1 MHPGK
6 SVFAIGDD
14 DSEQEE
20 DLLAAGARRL
30 GALAAG
36 VSVHLD
42 ASPEMAQE
50 ALKSGSPAATSSP
63 SKEGAPPCS
72 WVYRPETDG
81 PPIIGIFVVAKAAL
95 RRPEV
100 LFAHQQA
107 PCNCLPLHSHDLAR
121 YTERSVWRGHSQAAE
136 QGNFPWNLNSGST
149 RLLQW
154 IERFALPEELPS
166 GCGSLLQGESVD
178 GLTGGFLGSGGQAA
192 ADMRLSSH
200 LFFTVPMEKSS
211 CSLFGVSCYSA
222 RRERLWEVSAPES
235 SEGLCAVCVVA
246 RIPFWGLLLF
256 RLLPV
261 SAAFFELMETASG
274 GGRSTA
280 ESSSGLPTQVLLQLY
295 DQLNTV
301 NFHLLRYTEITFNL
315 EGGLPPFIMA
325 MNPRAFLTDF
335 DRRGWEAQSLHCK
348 GCCSPCALLRTEQ
361 LLVLVKALLLESK
374 ILFFSR
380 DASKASTAVLS
391 LISLLPGGLACGFSS
406 DGFGEHEYRWKRHGL
421 PFRIFDSRSAFFPLL
436 PLELVD
442 DLLLQKRGFLIA
454 TTNRA
459 VATHPVG
466 KPDITGK
473 THTHAV
479 HTQALRRM
487 QCRRFVPLCVAR
499 CSFAALFDVDA
510 LEVAIQNH
518 LLVPLLQL
526 TAWEEHF
533 AQRIAR
539 ETAFLGSQSLDGQ
552 TPNSSSLSKHATDL
566 LQQTISTLASH
577 AAAHGLPFLK
587 GKDEAGG
594 SPSRGA
600 ALTDFSQ
607 AVSPPSG
614 GGGSSSRT
622 DFLQQQKQGDALPAD
637 GTSGGSGWLSSRIR
651 WTWERSGSSRSTSD
665 ATAPPS
671 LFDPNWEAH
680 ADLIRAAFSQ
690 HLEQLC
696 RKAALAAG
704 AGHSRQQ
711 LLRVLQQEQQ
721 RAATAANSEGL
732 SVLGAEW
739 LTAWTETYNFQA
751 WLQEH
756 RLPSEEAAPA
766 KHETLQSPPTSG
778 YARYFYSNGDCYEG
792 QFAASLR
799 HGDGIYS
806 SADGMRY
813 DGSWFCDERHGH
825 GVLAHEAAGYL
836 YVGQW
841 QHNKKS
847 GEGHLYSQKERY
859 WGQFYDNKYH
869 GKGRYVQ
876 RDGLEYE
883 GEFAKGRFEGLGK
896 LTISQS
902 GSGRNSLR
910 NYRKGVVIRGGFEG
924 GKVSGTVTA
933 VYADGRTYT
942 GGLSPES
949 LLPDGSGSMLYADCC
964 AYDGQWRG
972 GLRHGAGV
980 LSIPVGVLQGSGT
993 KGGPVED
1000 TQETHAGAATL
1011 EGEVVMMDGQWLD
1024 DKPAPDAEWSVTF
1037 PNGDKYLGRL
1047 KFPNAKVPIGEDAP
1061 MATDVREE
1069 RREEHPHTSPE
1080 GRRKHC
1086 QNIVP
1091 HGWGLCKLKASGEV
1105 YEGQWMDGMRHGKG
1119 ESITHSGARHCGQWR
1134 FGHPHGTGHHI
1145 DATSSC
1151 TPEGA
1156 FRYEQFAGEDS
1167 PGIVLEEE
1175 HCTEPP
1181 PNIPKVVFEAFYAFP
1196 LKNCPLVEPPPT
1208 PLRSSSSVSPS
1219 HTPRD

>member
-63 SKEGAPPCS
+63 SKEGAPPCAGFPKEKESSSSSSSCSSSSSSSSSSTANASGRAAHRISRASEGS

-325 MNPRAFLTDF
+325 MNP
-335 DRRGWEAQSLHCK
+335 Q
-348 GCCSPCALLRTEQ
+348 Q

-391 LISLLPGGLACGFSS
+391 LISLLP
-406 DGFGEHEYRWKRHGL
+406 
-421 PFRIFDSRSAFFPLL
+421 
-436 PLELVD
+436 V
-442 DLLLQKRGFLIA
+442 
-454 TTNRA
+454 
-459 VATHPVG
+459 
-466 KPDITGK
+466 
-473 THTHAV
+473 
-479 HTQALRRM
+479 
-487 QCRRFVPLCVAR
+487 
-499 CSFAALFDVDA
+499 DVDA

-587 GKDEAGG
+587 GKDEGKCALRRAVARAQSRLVRMQAFLLRFCRGAAGG

-614 GGGSSSRT
+614 GGGR
-622 DFLQQQKQGDALPAD
+622 
-637 GTSGGSGWLSSRIR
+637 
-651 WTWERSGSSRSTSD
+651 SSRSTSD

-732 SVLGAEW
+732 SVFGAEW